1 MCELATAFHRMHK
14 LWMDG
19 LLSHPRVNLTFCVAS
34 GIMVIRGHTKNG
46 RRSFLAPCYKG
57 GDKMDSAVTWA
68 DLIQY
73 TYMLIALVSVL
84 YAIFHKKK

>member
-1 MCELATAFHRMHK
+1 
-14 LWMDG
+14 
-19 LLSHPRVNLTFCVAS
+19 
-34 GIMVIRGHTKNG
+34 
-46 RRSFLAPCYKG
+46 
-57 GDKMDSAVTWA
+57 MDSAVTWA